1 MTSLADG
8 RSSAD
13 AAEAGTVR
21 SASARPMLMIKVLIF
36 LLPQPRFRIICG
48 VGLIATAAIPA
59 TLDFVA
65 GSSVSTLDASG

>member
-1 MTSLADG
+1 
-8 RSSAD
+8 
-13 AAEAGTVR
+13 
-21 SASARPMLMIKVLIF
+21 MLMIKVLIF